1 MAEYVTGEAL
11 TGEDI
16 KELRRVLGFT
26 QKELAA
32 FLRCSKRTVENWENA
47 SGRIT
52 GPVVPLAEILMRQP
66 DLAEKLRLP
75 EKHTRLRV

>member
-32 FLRCSKRTVENWENA
+32 FLRCSKRAVENWER
-47 SGRIT
+47 SGSKIT

-66 DLAEKLRLP
+66 DLAEILP
-75 EKHTRLRV
+75 LLLLQ